1 MITASCHCGAVR
13 YTVQNAPEVV
23 LDCNCSHC
31 RLYGGLW
38 AYYPQ
43 RDVKF
48 EAPADTFIYMW
59 GDRTREFHHCRTC
72 GCFTH
77 STVVGKTE
85 AEKIAVNRCV

>member
-59 GDRTREFHHCRTC
+59 GDRTREFHPVSY
-72 GCFTH
+72 TH
-77 STVVGKTE
+77 LDVYKRQPEYRVH
-85 AEKIAVNRCV
+85 

>member
-13 YTVQNAPEVV
+13 YTVEKAPEMV

-48 EAPADTFIYMW
+48 EAPPNNVHLHVGRPRVGVSPLPDVRLLHA
-59 GDRTREFHHCRTC
+59 FHC
-72 GCFTH
+72 G
-77 STVVGKTE
+77 GQ
-85 AEKIAVNRCV
+85 N